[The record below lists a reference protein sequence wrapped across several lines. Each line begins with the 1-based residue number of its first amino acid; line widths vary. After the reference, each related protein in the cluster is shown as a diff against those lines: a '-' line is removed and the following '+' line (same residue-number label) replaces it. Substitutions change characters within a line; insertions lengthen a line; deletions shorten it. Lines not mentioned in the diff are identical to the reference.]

1 MDYGF
6 DDDAAVDAAAD
17 DDGDLLLTQ
26 YVADEDD
33 TDRNLKCLD
42 DSTVDDIHRILPLSY
57 WQIRHQWQLVLM
69 SSLE

>member
-1 MDYGF
+1 MDCGF
-6 DDDAAVDAAAD
+6 DDDAAVD

-42 DSTVDDIHRILPLSY
+42 DSTVGGIHRILPLSY
-57 WQIRHQWQLVLM
+57 WLIRHQWQLVLM
-69 SSLE
+69 SFQE

>member
-1 MDYGF
+1 MDCGF
-6 DDDAAVDAAAD
+6 DDDAAVD
-17 DDGDLLLTQ
+17 DDGDLLLTL

-57 WQIRHQWQLVLM
+57 WLIRHQWQLVLM
-69 SSLE
+69 SSQE

>member
-42 DSTVDDIHRILPLSY
+42 DSTVGGIHRILPLGY
-57 WQIRHQWQLVLM
+57 GLIRHQWQLVLM
-69 SSLE
+69 SSQE